1 MYASLATLIQPI
13 CLSFHNMP
21 PPQNYRRNNLR
32 GDWSSG
38 SSPPIIVYNNLGIL
52 SDDSEDRGKRRWIR
66 RRKREDESN
75 IVDSEN
81 APNDKR
87 SNDREALVASTDNA
101 DNAEIEHSKE
111 YNENDQPKESSA
123 CPLSSYS
130 MTFPRYRIDKT
141 TVLSS
146 SSPSLKDESEKRR
159 IRRMKLGII
168 TKLVRPNS
176 SSNNNEQPAFAGRIV
191 KNDNNS
197 PFSILSHKFGEL
209 SNFLTKNSEK
219 SRKSVESLYQEEI
232 QKGNFRWVSSS
243 ETNSIDYA
251 GGVSSKNTIDADFR
265 AAAEFWKMSSNI
277 ITHLVVDEQP
287 PRIWYLALPETT
299 SSVAQSLCDIL
310 NWHSNYSLQQIA
322 KDGKRTT
329 AYNTISIRSDLD
341 VRYVGNKVPVV
352 KFTVTF
358 DSNDIRQQLEDRQE
372 QRWLLPKADDTE
384 RRTKAW
390 VKRLLVQLGI
400 CPFTRSENKSG
411 QGLKDLGVPVAKI
424 MYRHS
429 SALGGGGGGSSDVYL
444 LMADVWQAI
453 SDMVAAGPASVSS
466 ILLAAPGFDEDFTL
480 WSGPVFA
487 MLESCVGAIQGE
499 EIIGV
504 VCFHPQYKTP
514 DGQSWPG
521 FGHMHSVPR
530 LKKWYN
536 QYNNPEAATHQLD
549 DDEIAAGGAWQR
561 RTPHAVIN
569 VLRAEQLE
577 AAEGRR
583 RTGELYRR
591 NIRVLVGKEEDSVG
605 LEKLIVDL
613 AREQCL

>member
-1 MYASLATLIQPI
+1 M
-13 CLSFHNMP
+13 
-21 PPQNYRRNNLR
+21 
-32 GDWSSG
+32 SSE
-38 SSPPIIVYNNLGIL
+38 IVYNNLGML
-52 SDDSEDRGKRRWIR
+52 SDDSEERGKKRRWRR
-66 RRKREDESN
+66 RRKRGDESN

-87 SNDREALVASTDNA
+87 SNNDCEALVTSTNNA
-101 DNAEIEHSKE
+101 DNAEIEYSKE
-111 YNENDQPKESSA
+111 YNNNDRPKKSSA

-176 SSNNNEQPAFAGRIV
+176 SKNNDEQPVFAGRIQ

-197 PFSILSHKFGEL
+197 PFSILRDKFGEL
-209 SNFLTKNSEK
+209 SNNLTKNSEK
-219 SRKSVESLYQEEI
+219 SRKSVESLYKEEI

-243 ETNSIDYA
+243 DTNSIDCA

-265 AAAEFWKMSSNI
+265 AAAEFWKMSSDI
-277 ITHLVVDEQP
+277 ITHLAVDAEQP
-287 PRIWYLALPETT
+287 PIVEKSRRQRIWYLALPETT

-322 KDGKRTT
+322 KDGKQTT
-329 AYNTISIRSDLD
+329 ADNTISIRSDLD
-341 VRYVGNKVPVV
+341 VRYVGNKTPVV

-536 QYNNPEAATHQLD
+536 QYNNPEAATTQHQILD

-569 VLRAEQLE
+569 ILRAEQLE

-583 RTGELYRR
+583 STGELYRR

-605 LEKLIVDL
+605 LEKLIDDL

>member
-21 PPQNYRRNNLR
+21 PPRNYRRNNLR
-32 GDWSSG
+32 GDMSSE
-38 SSPPIIVYNNLGIL
+38 SSPPIIIVYNNLGML
-52 SDDSEDRGKRRWIR
+52 SDDSEARGKKRRWRR
-66 RRKREDESN
+66 RRKRGDESN

-87 SNDREALVASTDNA
+87 SNNDCEALVTSTNDA
-101 DNAEIEHSKE
+101 DNAEIEYSKE
-111 YNENDQPKESSA
+111 YNNNDRPKKSSA

-141 TVLSS
+141 TVLSC

-176 SSNNNEQPAFAGRIV
+176 SKNNDEQPVFAGRIQ

-197 PFSILSHKFGEL
+197 PFSILRDKFGEL
-209 SNFLTKNSEK
+209 SNNLTKNSEK
-219 SRKSVESLYQEEI
+219 SRKSVESLYKEEI

-265 AAAEFWKMSSNI
+265 AAAEFWKMSSDI
-277 ITHLVVDEQP
+277 ITHLAVDAEQP
-287 PRIWYLALPETT
+287 PIVEKSRRQRIWYLALPETT

-322 KDGKRTT
+322 KDGKQTT
-329 AYNTISIRSDLD
+329 ADNTISIRSDLD
-341 VRYVGNKVPVV
+341 VRYVGNKTPVV

-429 SALGGGGGGSSDVYL
+429 KALGV
-444 LMADVWQAI
+444 V
-453 SDMVAAGPASVSS
+453 
-466 ILLAAPGFDEDFTL
+466 E
-480 WSGPVFA
+480 
-487 MLESCVGAIQGE
+487 
-499 EIIGV
+499 GV
-504 VCFHPQYKTP
+504 VMCT
-514 DGQSWPG
+514 
-521 FGHMHSVPR
+521 
-530 LKKWYN
+530 
-536 QYNNPEAATHQLD
+536 
-549 DDEIAAGGAWQR
+549 
-561 RTPHAVIN
+561 
-569 VLRAEQLE
+569 
-577 AAEGRR
+577 
-583 RTGELYRR
+583 
-591 NIRVLVGKEEDSVG
+591 
-605 LEKLIVDL
+605 
-613 AREQCL
+613 C